1 MTLTNVTLHYFK
13 LGDKP
18 SSCGW
23 GENLNLLLKD
33 AGVDFEYVRSDFS
46 NWEQDKADF
55 IKNKNIPHPTLPLV
69 EVNGTF
75 YNKTVPTMRFL
86 SKKLGKYAGAN
97 DEEEYRLDTVA
108 DIVRDH
114 FGSYGPLFRS
124 TDQEKLKEHFEK
136 DTKKYLAAYN
146 NIYGEKDGAYILGD
160 EISYADFLVYHMI
173 DDDNYALRDHF
184 ELIQKDYPNV
194 ARFIKAFIQRPKLVD
209 YLASLK
215 AEN

>member
-1 MTLTNVTLHYFK
+1 MALTNVTLHYFI
-13 LGDKP
+13 LSDKP
-18 SSCGW
+18 STCGW

-46 NWEQDKADF
+46 NWEQIKADF
-55 IKNKNIPHPTLPLV
+55 IENKNIPHPTLPLV
-69 EVNGTF
+69 EVNGTS

-86 SKKLGKYAGAN
+86 SKKLGKYGGAN
-97 DEEEYRLDTVA
+97 DEEEYRLDTVG

-124 TDQEKLKEHFEK
+124 TDEEKLKEHFEK

-146 NIYGEKDGAYILGD
+146 NIYGEKDGVYILGD
-160 EISYADFLVYHMI
+160 EISYADFLVYHML

-194 ARFIKAFIQRPKLVD
+194 ARFIKAFIQRPKLAD

-215 AEN
+215 TEN